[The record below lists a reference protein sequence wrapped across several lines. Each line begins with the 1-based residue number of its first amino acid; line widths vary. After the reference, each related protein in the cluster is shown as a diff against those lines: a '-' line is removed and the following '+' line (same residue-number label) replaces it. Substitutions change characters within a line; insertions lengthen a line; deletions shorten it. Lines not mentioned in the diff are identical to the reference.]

1 MINPKPDLK
10 ACPFCGQEAYFREFS
25 NSHKGNCAFCASY
38 EIGCSKC
45 GISIKRESRLVLENG
60 YPKFIKNGFEEAMG
74 IWNSRV
80 DSDTTDTTQTN
91 TQNGNG
97 EVDDDF

>member
-10 ACPFCGQEAYFREFS
+10 PCPFCGQEAYFRES
-25 NSHKGNCAFCASY
+25 ANNHKGNGEFSATY

-45 GISIKRESRLVLENG
+45 GIFIKRETRLVLENG

-74 IWNSRV
+74 IWNSR
-80 DSDTTDTTQTN
+80 TDTAETTT
-91 TQNGNG
+91 TQNGDS
-97 EVDDDF
+97 EVDNDF